1 MSPIRNT
8 ALPLSGR
15 PPYGPIP
22 HSGPGIQPGGCSD
35 SSGAGPGA
43 RQWRPE

>member
-8 ALPLSGR
+8 ALPLSGQLR
-15 PPYGPIP
+15 CGAIP

-35 SSGAGPGA
+35 SIGGGPAA
-43 RQWRPE
+43 RQWRPA